1 MPDTD
6 TKTVFAG
13 EMRDAMRNWVTA
25 SDASRHDYQ
34 AEGLIRMDIRH
45 NQLEQRW
52 HDLRFCLDSS
62 IFSVKEKLHKHGAG
76 SVAHMELYLRRS
88 GVSDTIFLY
97 DDHKTLR
104 EYGAGNDMELFIKDT
119 DPYSLAAGGGLE
131 NINLVEKYK
140 MTDEAYDSREK
151 TLRNHVRQEREKNPN
166 FRLFNKK
173 GAAGAGEEGSQAAA
187 EVERPKTPEDVHV
200 KYGVGKRCECNPG
213 GRRGTIKF
221 VGPVKGAP
229 GTWIGVE
236 LDEPQGMNDGSKDG
250 ERYFECRRDK
260 YGCFSRAENVNVG
273 DFPEL
278 DPFAF
283 LEEEEEDEI

>member
-1 MPDTD
+1 MH
-6 TKTVFAG
+6 
-13 EMRDAMRNWVTA
+13 TA
-25 SDASRHDYQ
+25 CFWLSFV
-34 AEGLIRMDIRH
+34 I
-45 NQLEQRW
+45 
-52 HDLRFCLDSS
+52 
-62 IFSVKEKLHKHGAG
+62 
-76 SVAHMELYLRRS
+76 
-88 GVSDTIFLY
+88 
-97 DDHKTLR
+97 
-104 EYGAGNDMELFIKDT
+104 
-119 DPYSLAAGGGLE
+119 PSLAAGGGLE